1 MYMARRKSTVHNLYE
16 EVEVAVL
23 ATVAEVA
30 SLDFL
35 EKSIQKETFS
45 GVE

>member
-1 MYMARRKSTVHNLYE
+1 MHLYV

-30 SLDFL
+30 SLDFWD
-35 EKSIQKETFS
+35 ESIQKETFS